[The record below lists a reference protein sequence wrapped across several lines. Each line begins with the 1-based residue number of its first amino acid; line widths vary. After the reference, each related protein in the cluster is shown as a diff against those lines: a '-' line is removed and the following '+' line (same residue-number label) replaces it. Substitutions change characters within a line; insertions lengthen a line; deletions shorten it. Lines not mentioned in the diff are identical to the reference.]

1 MIAILQ
7 ALIRKQFY
15 LFFLLFNFQFVSGD
29 MFAQSANDVMQEL
42 MRETGSVGMSVAV
55 VKKGKLIF
63 TGAYGYRDLEN
74 KKPLESKHIFRIA
87 SISKSFTA
95 TSIMKLVDD
104 GKVNLDEDVS
114 NLIGFTVRN
123 PKFPDKIISLR
134 LMLSHLSSINDS
146 EGYFNLDVIDPNKNP
161 NWMKA
166 YSEYAPGDSFLYCN
180 LNYNMIGAI
189 LERASQQ
196 RFDDY
201 VIQQVLKPL
210 SLYGG
215 YDVTKL
221 DSSRFAYIYEYNTD
235 SKKYTRSAG
244 AYAVRSELKDNYQ
257 LGRTTPV
264 FSPTGGMKISATD
277 LAKYMSMHMN
287 YGIYKDGR
295 IITRKSAKLM
305 QTPFS
310 NVEQYGFALE
320 NTTSMVDGVR
330 LVGHTGSAYGL
341 FSAMFFDPKKKYG
354 IVVISNGCHPAYKGD
369 YNNVIKKAVNV
380 LYENL
385 IAH

>member
-1 MIAILQ
+1 
-7 ALIRKQFY
+7 
-15 LFFLLFNFQFVSGD
+15 
-29 MFAQSANDVMQEL
+29 MQ
-42 MRETGSVGMSVAV
+42 
-55 VKKGKLIF
+55 
-63 TGAYGYRDLEN
+63 
-74 KKPLESKHIFRIA
+74 
-87 SISKSFTA
+87 
-95 TSIMKLVDD
+95 LVDA

-134 LMLSHLSSINDS
+134 LMLSHLSSINDN

-166 YSEYAPGDSFLYCN
+166 YSDYAPGDSFLYCN

-244 AYAVRSELKDNYQ
+244 AYAVRSELKDGYQ

-264 FSPTGGMKISATD
+264 FSPTGGMKISAPD
-277 LAKYMSMHMN
+277 LAQYMMMHMRM
-287 YGIYKDGR
+287 GKYKGGKLFSKKNA
-295 IITRKSAKLM
+295 ILM
-305 QTPFS
+305 QEPVS
-310 NVEQYGFALE
+310 IKEPYGFALE
-320 NTTSMVDGVR
+320 TSTTMIPGET
-330 LVGHTGSAYGL
+330 LIGHTGVAYGL
-341 FSAMFFDPKKKYG
+341 YSAMFFHPDKEYG
-354 IVVISNGCHPAYKGD
+354 IVVIINGCPPEYEAG
-369 YNNVIKKAVNV
+369 YNAVIRKAVNR
-380 LYENL
+380 LYTTL
-385 IAH
+385 IQ

>member
-1 MIAILQ
+1 MIPILQ
-7 ALIRKQFY
+7 ALIRKQFC
-15 LFFLLFNFQFVSGD
+15 LFFLLFNFQLVSSD
-29 MFAQSANDVMQEL
+29 IFAQSANDVMQEL
-42 MRETGSVGMSVAV
+42 MKETGSVGMSVAV

-63 TGAYGYRDLEN
+63 TDAYGYRDLEN
-74 KKPLESKHIFRIA
+74 KKLLDSKDIFRIA

-95 TSIMKLVDD
+95 TSIMQLVDA

-123 PKFPDKIISLR
+123 PKFPDQIISLR
-134 LMLSHLSSINDS
+134 LMLSHLSSINDN

-166 YSEYAPGDSFLYCN
+166 YSDYAPGDSFLYCN

-235 SKKYTRSAG
+235 SKKYTRSVG
-244 AYAVRSELKDNYQ
+244 AYAVRSELKDGYQ
-257 LGRTTPV
+257 LGRTTPA
-264 FSPTGGMKISATD
+264 FSPTGGMKISAPD
-277 LAKYMSMHMN
+277 LAKYMMMHMRM
-287 YGIYKDGR
+287 GKYKGG
-295 IITRKSAKLM
+295 KLLSKKNAMLM
-305 QTPFS
+305 QEPVS
-310 NVEQYGFALE
+310 LKEPYGFALE
-320 NTTSMVDGVR
+320 TTTTMIPGEI
-330 LVGHTGSAYGL
+330 LIGHTGVAYGL
-341 FSAMFFDPKKKYG
+341 YSAMFFHPDKEYG
-354 IVVISNGCHPAYKGD
+354 IVVIINGCPPEYEAG
-369 YNNVIKKAVNV
+369 YNAVIRKAVNR
-380 LYENL
+380 LYTTL
-385 IAH
+385 IQ

>member
-1 MIAILQ
+1 MIPILK
-7 ALIRKQFY
+7 ALIRKQFC
-15 LFFLLFNFQFVSGD
+15 LFFLLFNFQLVSSD
-29 MFAQSANDVMQEL
+29 IFAQSANDVMQEL
-42 MRETGSVGMSVAV
+42 MKETGSVGMSVAV

-63 TGAYGYRDLEN
+63 TDAYGYRDLEN
-74 KKPLESKHIFRIA
+74 EKLLDSKHIFRIA

-95 TSIMKLVDD
+95 TSIMQLVDA

-134 LMLSHLSSINDS
+134 LMLSHLSSINDN

-166 YSEYAPGDSFLYCN
+166 YSDYAPGDSFLYCN

-244 AYAVRSELKDNYQ
+244 AYAVRSELKDCYQ

-264 FSPTGGMKISATD
+264 FSPTGGMKISAPD
-277 LAKYMSMHMN
+277 LAQYMMMHMRM
-287 YGIYKDGR
+287 GKYKGGR
-295 IITRKSAKLM
+295 LLSKKNAMLM
-305 QTPFS
+305 QEPVS
-310 NVEQYGFALE
+310 LKEPYGFALE
-320 NTTSMVDGVR
+320 TSTTMIPGET
-330 LVGHTGSAYGL
+330 LIGHTGVAYGL
-341 FSAMFFDPKKKYG
+341 YSAMFFHPDKEYG
-354 IVVISNGCHPAYKGD
+354 IVVIINGCPPEYETG
-369 YNNVIKKAVNV
+369 YNAVIRKAVNC
-380 LYENL
+380 LYATL
-385 IAH
+385 IK

>member
-7 ALIRKQFY
+7 ALFRKHFY

-74 KKPLESKHIFRIA
+74 KKPLQSKHIFRIA

-95 TSIMKLVDD
+95 TSIMQLVDA
-104 GKVNLDEDVS
+104 GKVSLDEDVS
-114 NLIGFTVRN
+114 NLIGFSVRN

-161 NWMKA
+161 NWTKA
-166 YSEYAPGDSFLYCN
+166 YSDYAPGDSFLYCN

-189 LERASQQ
+189 LERGSQQ

-201 VIQQVLKPL
+201 VIQRVLKPL

-215 YDVTKL
+215 YDVTTL

-235 SKKYTRSAG
+235 SKKYSRSVG

-257 LGRTTPV
+257 LGRTTPA
-264 FSPTGGMKISATD
+264 FSPTGGMKISAPD
-277 LAKYMSMHMN
+277 LAQYMMMHMRM
-287 YGIYKDGR
+287 GKYKGGR
-295 IITRKSAKLM
+295 LLSKKNAMLM
-305 QTPFS
+305 QEPVS
-310 NVEQYGFALE
+310 IKEPYGFALE
-320 NTTSMVDGVR
+320 TSTTMIPGET
-330 LVGHTGSAYGL
+330 LIGHTGVAYGL
-341 FSAMFFDPKKKYG
+341 YSAMFFHPDKEYG
-354 IVVISNGCHPAYKGD
+354 IVVIINGCPPEYEGG
-369 YNNVIKKAVNV
+369 YNAVIRKAVNR
-380 LYENL
+380 LYTTL
-385 IAH
+385 IQ

>member
-1 MIAILQ
+1 MVAILQ
-7 ALIRKQFY
+7 ALKRKQCY
-15 LFFLLFNFQFVSGD
+15 LFFLLFHFQFVSGD
-29 MFAQSANDVMQEL
+29 MFAQSANDAMQGL
-42 MRETGSVGMSVAV
+42 MKETGSVGMSVAV

-63 TGAYGYRDLEN
+63 TGAYGYRDVEN
-74 KKPLESKHIFRIA
+74 KKPLDSKHIFRIA

-95 TSIMKLVDD
+95 TSIMQLVDA

-146 EGYFNLDVIDPNKNP
+146 EGYFNLDIIDPNKNP

-166 YSEYAPGDSFLYCN
+166 YSEYAPRDSFLYCN
-180 LNYNMIGAI
+180 LNYNMVGAI

-201 VIQQVLKPL
+201 VIQRVLKPL

-221 DSSRFAYIYEYNTD
+221 DSTRFAYIYEYNTD

-244 AYAVRSELKDNYQ
+244 AYAVRSELKDGYQ

-264 FSPTGGMKISATD
+264 FSPTGGMKISAPD
-277 LAKYMSMHMN
+277 LAKYMMMHMRM
-287 YGIYKDGR
+287 GKYKGGR
-295 IITRKSAKLM
+295 LLSKKNAMLM
-305 QTPFS
+305 QEPVS
-310 NVEQYGFALE
+310 IKEPYGFALE
-320 NTTSMVDGVR
+320 TSTAMIPGET
-330 LVGHTGSAYGL
+330 LIGHTGVAYGL
-341 FSAMFFDPKKKYG
+341 YSAMFFHPDKEYG
-354 IVVISNGCHPAYKGD
+354 IVVIINGCPPEYEAG
-369 YNNVIKKAVNV
+369 YNAVIRKAVNR
-380 LYENL
+380 LYTTL
-385 IAH
+385 IQ

>member
-1 MIAILQ
+1 MIPILQ
-7 ALIRKQFY
+7 ALIRKQFC
-15 LFFLLFNFQFVSGD
+15 LFFLLFNFQLVSSD
-29 MFAQSANDVMQEL
+29 IFAQSANDVMQEL
-42 MRETGSVGMSVAV
+42 MKETGSVGMSVAV

-63 TGAYGYRDLEN
+63 TDAYGYRDLEN
-74 KKPLESKHIFRIA
+74 EKLLDSKHIFRIA

-95 TSIMKLVDD
+95 TSIMQLVDA

-134 LMLSHLSSINDS
+134 LMLSHLSSINDN

-166 YSEYAPGDSFLYCN
+166 YSDYAPGDSFLYCN

-244 AYAVRSELKDNYQ
+244 AYAVRSELKDGYQ

-264 FSPTGGMKISATD
+264 FSPTGGMKISAPD
-277 LAKYMSMHMN
+277 LAQYMMMHMRM
-287 YGIYKDGR
+287 GKYKGGR
-295 IITRKSAKLM
+295 LLSKKNAMLM
-305 QTPFS
+305 QEPVS
-310 NVEQYGFALE
+310 LKEPYGFALE
-320 NTTSMVDGVR
+320 TSTTMIPGEI
-330 LVGHTGSAYGL
+330 LIGHTGVAYGL
-341 FSAMFFDPKKKYG
+341 YSAMFFHPDKEYG
-354 IVVISNGCHPAYKGD
+354 IVVIINGCPPEYETG
-369 YNNVIKKAVNV
+369 YNAVIRKAVNC
-380 LYENL
+380 LYATL
-385 IAH
+385 IK

>member
-1 MIAILQ
+1 MIPILQ
-7 ALIRKQFY
+7 ALIRKQFC
-15 LFFLLFNFQFVSGD
+15 LFFLLFNFQLVSSD
-29 MFAQSANDVMQEL
+29 IFAQSANDVIQEL
-42 MRETGSVGMSVAV
+42 MKETGSVGMSVAV

-63 TGAYGYRDLEN
+63 TDAYGYRDLEN
-74 KKPLESKHIFRIA
+74 KKLLDSRDIFRIA

-95 TSIMKLVDD
+95 TSIMQLVDA

-134 LMLSHLSSINDS
+134 LMLSHLSSINDN

-166 YSEYAPGDSFLYCN
+166 YIDYAPGDSFLYCN

-244 AYAVRSELKDNYQ
+244 AYAVRSELKDGYQ

-264 FSPTGGMKISATD
+264 FSPTGGMKISAPD
-277 LAKYMSMHMN
+277 LAQYMMMHMRM
-287 YGIYKDGR
+287 GKYKGGKLLSKKNA
-295 IITRKSAKLM
+295 ILM
-305 QTPFS
+305 QEPVS
-310 NVEQYGFALE
+310 IKEPYGFALE
-320 NTTSMVDGVR
+320 TSTTMIPGET
-330 LVGHTGSAYGL
+330 LIGHTGVAYGL
-341 FSAMFFDPKKKYG
+341 YSAMFFHPDKEYG
-354 IVVISNGCHPAYKGD
+354 IVVIINGCPPEYEAG
-369 YNNVIKKAVNV
+369 YNAVIRKAVNC
-380 LYENL
+380 LYATL
-385 IAH
+385 IK

>member
-1 MIAILQ
+1 MIAIPQ
-7 ALIRKQFY
+7 TLIRKQFY

-42 MRETGSVGMSVAV
+42 MSETGSVGMSVAV

-95 TSIMKLVDD
+95 TSIMQLVDA
-104 GKVNLDEDVS
+104 GNVNLDEDVS

-257 LGRTTPV
+257 LGRTTPA
-264 FSPTGGMKISATD
+264 FSPTGGMKISAPD
-277 LAKYMSMHMN
+277 LAQYMMMHMRM
-287 YGIYKDGR
+287 GKYKGGR
-295 IITRKSAKLM
+295 LLSKKYAMLM
-305 QTPFS
+305 QEPVS
-310 NVEQYGFALE
+310 IKEPYGFALE
-320 NTTSMVDGVR
+320 TSTTMIPGET
-330 LVGHTGSAYGL
+330 LIGHTGVAYGL
-341 FSAMFFDPKKKYG
+341 YSAMFFHPDKEYG
-354 IVVISNGCHPAYKGD
+354 IVVIINGCPPEYAAG
-369 YNNVIKKAVNV
+369 YNAVIRKAVNR
-380 LYENL
+380 LYTTL
-385 IAH
+385 IQ

>member
-1 MIAILQ
+1 MIPILK
-7 ALIRKQFY
+7 ALIRKQFC
-15 LFFLLFNFQFVSGD
+15 LFFLLFNFQLVSSD
-29 MFAQSANDVMQEL
+29 IFAQSANDVMQEL
-42 MRETGSVGMSVAV
+42 MKETGSVGMSVAV

-63 TGAYGYRDLEN
+63 TDAYGYRDLEN
-74 KKPLESKHIFRIA
+74 EKLLDSKHIFRIA

-95 TSIMKLVDD
+95 TSIMQLVDA

-134 LMLSHLSSINDS
+134 LMLSHLSSINDN

-166 YSEYAPGDSFLYCN
+166 YSDYAPGDSFLYCN

-244 AYAVRSELKDNYQ
+244 AYAVRSELKDGYQ

-264 FSPTGGMKISATD
+264 FSPTGGMKISAPD
-277 LAKYMSMHMN
+277 LAQYMMMHMRM
-287 YGIYKDGR
+287 GKYKGGKLFSKKNA
-295 IITRKSAKLM
+295 ILM
-305 QTPFS
+305 QEPVS
-310 NVEQYGFALE
+310 IKEPYGFALE
-320 NTTSMVDGVR
+320 TSTTMIPGET
-330 LVGHTGSAYGL
+330 LIGHTGVAYGL
-341 FSAMFFDPKKKYG
+341 YSAMFFHPDKEYG
-354 IVVISNGCHPAYKGD
+354 IVVIINGCPPEYETG
-369 YNNVIKKAVNV
+369 YNAVIRKAVNC
-380 LYENL
+380 LYATL
-385 IAH
+385 IK

>member
-1 MIAILQ
+1 MIPILQ
-7 ALIRKQFY
+7 ALIRKQFC
-15 LFFLLFNFQFVSGD
+15 LFFLLFNFQLVSSD
-29 MFAQSANDVMQEL
+29 IFAQSANDVMQEL
-42 MRETGSVGMSVAV
+42 MKETGSVGMSVAV

-63 TGAYGYRDLEN
+63 TDAYGYRDLEN
-74 KKPLESKHIFRIA
+74 EKLLDSKHIFRIA

-95 TSIMKLVDD
+95 TSIMQLVDA

-134 LMLSHLSSINDS
+134 LMLSHLSSINDN

-166 YSEYAPGDSFLYCN
+166 YSDYAPGDSFLYCN

-235 SKKYTRSAG
+235 SKKYTRSVG
-244 AYAVRSELKDNYQ
+244 AYAVRSELKDGYQ

-264 FSPTGGMKISATD
+264 FSPTGGMKISAPD
-277 LAKYMSMHMN
+277 LAQYMMMHMRM
-287 YGIYKDGR
+287 GKYKGG
-295 IITRKSAKLM
+295 KLLSKKNAMLM
-305 QTPFS
+305 QEPVS
-310 NVEQYGFALE
+310 LKEPYGFALE
-320 NTTSMVDGVR
+320 TSTTMIPGEI
-330 LVGHTGSAYGL
+330 LIGHTGVAYGL
-341 FSAMFFDPKKKYG
+341 YSAMFFHPDKEYG
-354 IVVISNGCHPAYKGD
+354 IVVIINGCPPEYETG
-369 YNNVIKKAVNV
+369 YNAVIRKAVNC
-380 LYENL
+380 LYATL
-385 IAH
+385 IK